1 MATAKTTA
9 KTASKSA
16 AKTAATPVSVDDHL
30 AARATP
36 AQRPDCDALV
46 ALMQGITGEAPRMWG
61 PSIVGFGRYAYRYDS
76 GRTGESC
83 ITGFAVRGK
92 ELVLYLM
99 ADGPRQ
105 ADLLGRLGPHR
116 SGQSC
121 LYLKRLA
128 DVDVAVLQT
137 LVTESVAELRRRYP
151 GTAG

>member
-1 MATAKTTA
+1 MATASTATKKAAKTTA
-9 KTASKSA
+9 KTTA
-16 AKTAATPVSVDDHL
+16 TAASVHDHL

-36 AQRPDCDALV
+36 AQRADCDALL
-46 ALMQGITGEAPRMWG
+46 ALMQAVTGEAPRMWG

-83 ITGFAVRGK
+83 VTGFAVRGK
-92 ELVLYLM
+92 ELVVYLV

-105 ADLLGRLGPHR
+105 AELLGRLGPHR

-121 LYLKRLA
+121 LYFKRLA
-128 DVDVAVLQT
+128 DLDPAVLQA
-137 LVTESVAELRRRYP
+137 LVTDSVAEVRRRHP